1 MGKRKVIEDSDDE
14 DNAETTPQ
22 RQSNVG
28 LSEATACAYVDLEAS
43 PDRSNGAQLTNP
55 STSSTGS

>member
-1 MGKRKVIEDSDDE
+1 MIEDSDDE